1 MNVDSFRLP
10 TPKSTKKNRQRIR
23 LAVKVQDIE
32 LKTRFAVEPAQAD
45 ISKRQSGSRVNQ
57 DD

>member
-1 MNVDSFRLP
+1 M
-10 TPKSTKKNRQRIR
+10 PKSTKKNRQRIR